1 MYLNRKILDGIIND
15 NAKID
20 KFIKLNN
27 NIEDLGNDLFNFFYE
42 FFEDYSYNCQ
52 YDEAYLKSLQ
62 NRFDK
67 LLSKWE
73 TFIGTLD

>member
-1 MYLNRKILDGIIND
+1 MYINRKILDGIKND

-27 NIEDLGNDLFNFFYE
+27 SLEDSSNDLFTFFYE
-42 FFEDYSYNCQ
+42 FFEDYSFNCQ
-52 YDEAYLKSLQ
+52 YDEEYLKSLQ
-62 NRFDK
+62 DRFDK
-67 LLSKWE
+67 LLVKWE